1 MKKVLDM
8 SVPTLVDGY
17 VSSVLVTMQRE
28 IQDVV
33 QKAIQD
39 AFPAPWLLQL
49 QRADS
54 VILSFPQEDTI
65 FGWLEGPHNGGVA
78 KKSQAKLPG
87 TELKLDLLYRASRDG
102 WAAQNFHSKCDNQGA
117 TVSVIRS
124 TGGYVFGGYADVAW
138 TSNER
143 NTSSSESFLFA
154 LQYPSGVTP
163 VMMPLVQ
170 NHHHAI
176 FGQSSYGPTFGSGH
190 DICVADNAN
199 RNNTSYTNVGQT
211 YQRPAGQNA
220 QTFLTGARNFQ
231 AAEIEV
237 FRVTS

>member
-1 MKKVLDM
+1 
-8 SVPTLVDGY
+8 
-17 VSSVLVTMQRE
+17 MQRE

-33 QKAIQD
+33 QKVIQD
-39 AFPAPWLLQL
+39 AFPAAWLLQL

-54 VILSFPQEDTI
+54 VLLSVPQEDTI
-65 FGWLEGPHNGGVA
+65 FGWLKGPHKGGVP
-78 KKSQAKLPG
+78 KKCQAKELLG

-138 TSNER
+138 TSNGQY
-143 NTSSSESFLFA
+143 TASSESFLFA

-163 VMMPLVQ
+163 VKMPLVQ
-170 NHHHAI
+170 NHHHAV
-176 FGQSSYGPTFGSGH
+176 FGQSSYGPTFGSRH
-190 DICVADNAN
+190 DIYVADNASSN
-199 RNNTSYTNVGQT
+199 STSYTNLGQT
-211 YQRPAGQNA
+211 YQLPAGQNA